1 MVISVAG
8 KMVVDKEKTIRLLR
22 EAILQLCRVSL
33 MGSFEVDGI
42 ICISPGNC
50 EDEHQLVVK
59 VHEQVSEESI
69 EGTDVRDKK
78 RQRDVQSSKAIS
90 AKFNDHEDNSLETT
104 NETMSTWKNSGSDAN
119 SWTSDFAGCI
129 SKAGWKQVDKMLK
142 APTSRRLLAPC
153 HNHEEIQEL
162 SIKKTV
168 RKIEDNF
175 YFSCK
180 RCAIAFTSKPALE
193 NHLEQCNQRSGRC
206 VYVDP
211 LQLEEGEYEQK
222 MLRKRKQR
230 KPLKGFGE
238 AASTDKQGK
247 PIDSNNHEV
256 NPDFVQPGQ
265 FPCMSDR
272 HESDDVQAER
282 ESVAQLQG
290 ELHESLSSRANESS
304 LNCDD
309 VVMSMK
315 SEQTYS
321 CQLCG
326 VEFSDFNLSNIH
338 YRTVHSLYAC
348 AYCHEKFSRKEEL
361 DVHLSVHAD
370 QESFDCLLCGLSL
383 TQRCELV
390 AHHLQVHGIV
400 MEGCDAMDLLVEP
413 SSTTSVE
420 QQSADQMAFPKI
432 EDCINRELA
441 EISANSFL
449 DPLVQGLSCFEATP
463 STQNKT
469 RQGHGFA
476 SPHARRVANSMA
488 YAAKLQRS
496 QDCRDRMSFGGDD
509 EKVYEC
515 DKCRELIRGTNVY
528 QMHCKKFH
536 RRTPCLHCG
545 KTFSQKGNMERH
557 MRLHTGIKPYRCHLC
572 RRSFSRKE
580 ALLGHIS
587 QDHAG
592 HAIGSGSVF

>member
-1 MVISVAG
+1 M
-8 KMVVDKEKTIRLLR
+8 VDKEKTIRLLR

-69 EGTDVRDKK
+69 EGPDMRDKK
-78 RQRDVQSSKAIS
+78 RQRDLQPSKTIS
-90 AKFNDHEDNSLETT
+90 TKYNDHEDNSLETT
-104 NETMSTWKNSGSDAN
+104 NETVSTWKNSGSDAN

-129 SKAGWKQVDKMLK
+129 SRAGWKQVDKMLK

-168 RKIEDNF
+168 RKIEDSF

-180 RCAIAFTSKPALE
+180 RCAIAFTSKLALE

-206 VYVDP
+206 IYVDP

-238 AASTDKQGK
+238 AVSADNQGK
-247 PIDSNNHEV
+247 LIDSNNHEV
-256 NPDFVQPGQ
+256 SPDFVQSDQ
-265 FPCMSDR
+265 FPCVSDG
-272 HESDDVQAER
+272 HENDGAGAER
-282 ESVAQLQG
+282 ESDAQLQS
-290 ELHESLSSRANESS
+290 ELHESLSNRVNES
-304 LNCDD
+304 LNCDND
-309 VVMSMK
+309 LVMSMK

-326 VEFSDFNLSNIH
+326 VEFSDFISSNFH

-348 AYCHEKFSRKEEL
+348 AYCHEKFSAKEEL

-383 TQRCELV
+383 TQRSALV

-400 MEGCDAMDLLVEP
+400 MEGSDAIDLLEEP
-413 SSTTSVE
+413 SSHTSVE
-420 QQSADQMAFPKI
+420 KQSTEQMAFPKS

-441 EISANSFL
+441 EISANSFI
-449 DPLVQGLSCFEATP
+449 DPMVQHLSCFEDTP
-463 STQNKT
+463 LAQNKT
-469 RQGHGFA
+469 RQGHGFTG
-476 SPHARRVANSMA
+476 PHARRVVNSMA

-496 QDCRDRMSFGGDD
+496 RDRLSFGSDD

-528 QMHCKKFH
+528 QMHCKKLH

-557 MRLHTGIKPYRCHLC
+557 MRLHTGVKPYRCHLC

-587 QDHAG
+587 QDHSG
-592 HAIGSGSVF
+592 HAIGSSALF